1 MAKTKKHTK
10 PLNDF
15 LKNNNFGIVLE
26 VKLKLNHLNMKNL
39 SFVILFFAFVNSSI
53 AQEPWFAKFEGN
65 NAQKVD
71 FPILIDSSYID
82 NAFKTRSE
90 DGTLRIDDVKIL
102 CPGYDTL
109 TNNRYFFML
118 NQFVFI
124 DSLKSAERY
133 EHYLDNEIHEGM
145 VRVSEA
151 FEIEHIKINNNTTL
165 FLWGLYFESYEACP
179 YSSGYYILG
188 TFIHDNKPSSIA
200 ILGKD
205 YGAGDAPYFADE
217 RTESMINGSA
227 IEIFYKET
235 QGDDEGE
242 ESKSQTIEYLLIE
255 GHLIKKAIRK

>member
-1 MAKTKKHTK
+1 
-10 PLNDF
+10 
-15 LKNNNFGIVLE
+15 
-26 VKLKLNHLNMKNL
+26 MKNL
-39 SFVILFFAFVNSSI
+39 TFIAFLLFIINSSI
-53 AQEPWFAKFEGN
+53 AQEPWFAKLEGN

-82 NAFKTRSE
+82 NAFKMISE
-90 DGTLRIDDVKIL
+90 DRALRIDDVKIL

-109 TNNRYFFML
+109 TNNRDFFML
-118 NQFVFI
+118 NQFAFI
-124 DSLKSAERY
+124 DSLKYAEHY

-151 FEIEHIKINNNTTL
+151 FEIKHIKINNNTSL
-165 FLWGLYFESYEACP
+165 FLWGLYYESYEACP

-188 TFIHDNKPSSIA
+188 TFIHDNKPSSTA

-217 RTESMINGSA
+217 RAESMINGSA

-242 ESKSQTIEYLLIE
+242 ESKSKTIEYLLIE
-255 GHLIKKAIRK
+255 GHLIQKAIRK